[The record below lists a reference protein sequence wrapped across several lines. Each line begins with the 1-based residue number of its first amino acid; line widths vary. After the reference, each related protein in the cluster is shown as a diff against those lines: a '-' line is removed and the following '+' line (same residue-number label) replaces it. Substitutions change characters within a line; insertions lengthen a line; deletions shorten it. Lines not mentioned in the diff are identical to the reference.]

1 MTRIHQ
7 VRDPPCIY
15 PQLHLKLGGRGGT
28 MNRWMH
34 PKLVPTPTPMPM
46 AMSASRLSLRQPW
59 HGTKAT
65 RRVWDPPLC
74 PLQMSSQLHFPPL
87 LMRQMHWT
95 CQMMIRD
102 PPLHPLQMSSQLHF
116 PPLLMRQMHWT
127 CQMMMMTMTRRMMIM
142 WSRIVMMATTTTTTL
157 DNDDNDNDNNDN
169 NDN

>member
-28 MNRWMH
+28 MNRSMH
-34 PKLVPTPTPMPM
+34 PKLVLTPPPMPM

-59 HGTKAT
+59 HGTKAAH
-65 RRVWDPPLC
+65 RVRDPPLR

-127 CQMMMMTMTRRMMIM
+127 CQMMTMRMTRVLHRAPHRYTTSPPLPSHCLSTAVKTLIM
-142 WSRIVMMATTTTTTL
+142 LMRL
-157 DNDDNDNDNNDN
+157 G
-169 NDN
+169 